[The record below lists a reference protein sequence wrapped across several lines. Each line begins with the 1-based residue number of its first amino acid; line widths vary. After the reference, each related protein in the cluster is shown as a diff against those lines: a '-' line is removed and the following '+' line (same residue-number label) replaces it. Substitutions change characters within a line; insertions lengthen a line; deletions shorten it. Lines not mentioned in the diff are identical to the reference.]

1 MSKLI
6 DIGAIAADYSMV
18 SILDSPQ
25 SQNYSSRAGAAALCV
40 ADESNDA
47 FRRFHTAL
55 YSANIQP
62 DERGPSFPD
71 NAKLIELAREA
82 GVVGKV
88 PDCINSGKYLSK
100 VTGESE
106 KEHIN
111 TTPTIKINGEN
122 YEPSTPGCAGRQDQK
137 HCGRC
142 AGHRGRR
149 RSAGRIVTTPVSAE
163 TADLTPESRPGAD
176 VPAPSAWWV
185 LIAGVIGLAASM
197 TLTVEK
203 IDLLRNPSYVPSC
216 NINPIVSCGSVM
228 VTPQASVLGFPNSLL
243 GLVGFTVV
251 IVTGVLVVAKVSL
264 PQWYWIGLTVG
275 ILIGAAFVH
284 WLIFQSLYRIGAL
297 CPYCMV
303 VWVVTVSLLV
313 VVASIAFRP
322 SLHPR
327 QTGAAWALYQWR
339 WSIAALW
346 FTGVF
351 LLIMVR
357 FWNYWSTVL

>member
-1 MSKLI
+1 MT
-6 DIGAIAADYSMV
+6 AAV
-18 SILDSPQ
+18 S
-25 SQNYSSRAGAAALCV
+25 A
-40 ADESNDA
+40 
-47 FRRFHTAL
+47 
-55 YSANIQP
+55 QP
-62 DERGPSFPD
+62 DEH
-71 NAKLIELAREA
+71 A
-82 GVVGKV
+82 G
-88 PDCINSGKYLSK
+88 
-100 VTGESE
+100 
-106 KEHIN
+106 
-111 TTPTIKINGEN
+111 
-122 YEPSTPGCAGRQDQK
+122 
-137 HCGRC
+137 
-142 AGHRGRR
+142 
-149 RSAGRIVTTPVSAE
+149 
-163 TADLTPESRPGAD
+163 DLTPDSPPRVG

-251 IVTGVLVVAKVSL
+251 VVTGVLAVAKVSL
-264 PQWYWIGLTVG
+264 PQWYWAGLTVG
-275 ILIGAAFVH
+275 VLIGAAFVQ

-322 SLHPR
+322 APQRR
-327 QTGAAWALYQWR
+327 QTGAAWVLYQWR

-346 FTGVF
+346 FTAVF
-351 LLIMVR
+351 LLIMAR
-357 FWNYWSTVL
+357 FWNYWSTLL